1 MKTVKNRTGRFSRFR
16 RNERKS
22 NRNEGKWPD
31 WKKDPRVAKYVSLL
45 K

>member
-1 MKTVKNRTGRFSRFR
+1 MKTNKNRTGRFRRFLS
-16 RNERKS
+16 NERKS
-22 NRNEGKWPD
+22 SRNEGKWPD